1 MKMTKNE
8 LKGIV
13 RNEILKY
20 NKDWKVKNKDITISD
35 EAMNILAQTDLASIK
50 SRIKRLLPI
59 WVSTKGYYWRKMH
72 YTAGPFEDN
81 YDLSTEAFKR
91 SDYYPKLYSVTID
104 EDTCFLPNDD
114 CPFAE
119 GPWGQARI
127 VGWEGLD
134 WRA

>member
-1 MKMTKNE
+1 MLNRNE
-8 LKGIV
+8 LKGII

-35 EAMNILAQTDLASIK
+35 EAMDILSQTDLVSIK

-81 YDLSTEAFKR
+81 YDLSEEGFKR
-91 SDYYPKLYSVTID
+91 SGYYPKLYSIVID
-104 EDTCFLPNDD
+104 KDTCFLPNDSN
-114 CPFAE
+114 PFAE